1 MNVEAFLTTVILA
14 VAVAAVSMTIGRAK
28 VSEGFRSW
36 ADNKSAWLGK
46 LVNCPYCIS
55 HWIALVAVAW
65 YRPRV
70 VTSGFIIFDW
80 IVSLFLI
87 VALAS
92 LVSGLIKLASFPDN
106 GNRQPE
112 REKEREPRHP
122 EQRPPV
128 DGERPQRLRGGRVGA
143 EA

>member
-14 VAVAAVSMTIGRAK
+14 IAVAAVSMTIGRAK

-70 VTSGFIIFDW
+70 ITSGFIVFDW
-80 IVSLFLI
+80 FVSLFVI

-92 LVSGLIKLASFPDN
+92 LVSGMIKLASFPTV
-106 GNRQPE
+106 GSQPE
-112 REKEREPRHP
+112 KDREREPRRP
-122 EQRPPV
+122 ERPPV
-128 DGERPQRLRGGRVGA
+128 DEERPLRNRARA
-143 EA
+143 EV

>member
-14 VAVAAVSMTIGRAK
+14 IAVAAVSMTIGRAK
-28 VSEGFRSW
+28 VSRGFRDW
-36 ADNKSAWLGK
+36 VETKSAWFGE

-55 HWIALVAVAW
+55 HWIAFAAVAW

-70 VTSGFIIFDW
+70 ITSGFIIFDW

-92 LVSGLIKLASFPDN
+92 LVSGMIKLASFPDQ
-106 GNRQPE
+106 GSRQP
-112 REKEREPRHP
+112 EKEREPRHP
-122 EQRPPV
+122 ERPPV
-128 DGERPQRLRGGRVGA
+128 DGDRPQRLRGRVGA

>member
-1 MNVEAFLTTVILA
+1 MDVQAFLTAVILA
-14 VAVAAVSMTIGRAK
+14 IAVAAVSMTIGRAK

-55 HWIALVAVAW
+55 HWIAFVAVAW

-70 VTSGFIIFDW
+70 ISSSFIIFDW

-92 LVSGLIKLASFPDN
+92 LASGVIKMASFPDKGN
-106 GNRQPE
+106 GSQPE
-112 REKEREPRHP
+112 REPRRP
-122 EQRPPV
+122 ERPPV
-128 DGERPQRLRGGRVGA
+128 DEERPLRNRARA
-143 EA
+143 EV

>member
-14 VAVAAVSMTIGRAK
+14 IAVAAVSMTIGRAK

-70 VTSGFIIFDW
+70 ITSGFIVFDW
-80 IVSLFLI
+80 VVSLFVI

-92 LVSGLIKLASFPDN
+92 LVSGMIKLASFPTV
-106 GNRQPE
+106 GSQL
-112 REKEREPRHP
+112 EKDREREPR
-122 EQRPPV
+122 RP
-128 DGERPQRLRGGRVGA
+128 ERPADEERPLRNRARA
-143 EA
+143 EV